1 VGILHEVTG
10 HTSSGGLASDFPV
23 TERLDLRT
31 NVADGGS
38 EITNAES
45 ALGFVRGETLAAGEV
60 VDDTALLGESVVHN
74 TMLQLW
80 MLV

>member
-1 VGILHEVTG
+1 MGILHEVTG
-10 HTSSGGLASDFPV
+10 HARSGGLAGDFPV
-23 TERLDLRT
+23 TERLNLRT

-38 EITNAES
+38 EVTDTEA
-45 ALGFVRGETLAAGEV
+45 ALGFVRGESLAAGEV